1 MRTFLHHASIRQY
14 HMAQQQ
20 ALHEIDA
27 FTPKLLETAQ
37 AWMQASDADRIAK
50 VRGGVVRSDSTHTV

>member
-1 MRTFLHHASIRQY
+1 
-14 HMAQQQ
+14 MAQQQ

-50 VRGGVVRSDSTHTV
+50 VRGGVVQSDSTHTV

>member
-1 MRTFLHHASIRQY
+1 MRAFLHFSSIRQY

-27 FTPKLLETAQ
+27 FTPRLLETAQ
-37 AWMQASDADRIAK
+37 AWMHASEADRIAK
-50 VRGGVVRSDSTHTV
+50 VRGGGGDAIR